1 MILTIGRQLGA
12 GGVAVGQ
19 RVAELTGM
27 KLFDRE
33 LLDAAAEQS
42 GIAKEYFSRVDE
54 QTRHGISSGLFGM
67 RFPFTADHS
76 TFTASA
82 LSNDRLFLLQSE
94 TIAGLAD
101 KYSAQGTIFVGRC
114 ANFIL
119 RDRADMRSVFLT
131 ASTDDRIAR
140 IMDREHCSAEQAKLL
155 IERVNKERAAYYD
168 YYTSRTWGKAS
179 SYHACLNTSVLGME
193 TTVDIIL
200 QILGA
205 KRAK

>member
-12 GGVAVGQ
+12 GGVAVGR

-27 KLFDRE
+27 KFFDRE

-54 QTRHGISSGLFGM
+54 QARHSLGGGLFGM
-67 RFPFTADHS
+67 RFPFTADHA
-76 TFTASA
+76 TFSSSA

-94 TIAGLAD
+94 TINALAD
-101 KYSAQGTIFVGRC
+101 QYADRGTIFVGRC

-119 RDRADMRSVFLT
+119 RVRADMRSVFLT
-131 ASTDDRIAR
+131 ASIDDRVAR
-140 IMDREHCSAEQAKLL
+140 IMDREHCSAEQARML

-179 SYHACLNTSVLGME
+179 SYHLCLNTSVLGIE
-193 TTVDIIL
+193 QSVEIIL
-200 QILGA
+200 QILGQ
-205 KRAK
+205 K